1 MTRAAATPV
10 RKHHST
16 VKAILR
22 RLEASYSDVT
32 TALDYRSPFQ
42 LLVATVLSAQCTDV
56 RVNAVTPALFRD
68 HPDAGSFLDLDQRT
82 LERYIKTCGLFRSKA
97 RNLLAASRILVEE
110 FDGHVPST
118 RSELM
123 RLPGVGRKTANVVLA
138 SAFGADTI
146 AVDTHVFRV
155 SRRLGL
161 AHGNTPAEVEAE
173 LMDVLPQSAWSS
185 THYRLIL
192 HGRQTCKAQRPL
204 CDQCP
209 LTRWCDYYENV
220 VRTGAPSARRR
231 ASVG

>member
-1 MTRAAATPV
+1 MTRAAAPV

-16 VKAILR
+16 VRAILR
-22 RLEASYSDVT
+22 RLEAEYSDVT
-32 TALDYRSPFQ
+32 TALHYDSPFQ
-42 LLVATVLSAQCTDV
+42 LVVATVLSAQCTDA

-68 HPDAGSFLDLDQRT
+68 YPDVESFLDLEQRT

-97 RNLLAASRILVEE
+97 RNLLAMSRMLVDE
-110 FDGHVPST
+110 FDGRVPGT
-118 RSELM
+118 RGELM

-138 SAFGADTI
+138 NAFGADTI

-161 AHGNTPAEVEAE
+161 AHGDTPVEVETE
-173 LMDVLPQSAWSS
+173 LMDILPQSTWSS

-192 HGRQTCKAQRPL
+192 HGRRVCKAQRPL

-209 LTRWCDYYENV
+209 LSRWCDYYQ
-220 VRTGAPSARRR
+220 RL
-231 ASVG
+231 

>member
-1 MTRAAATPV
+1 M
-10 RKHHST
+10 
-16 VKAILR
+16 R
-22 RLEASYSDVT
+22 RLEAEYSDVA
-32 TALDYRSPFQ
+32 TALHYDSPFQ
-42 LLVATVLSAQCTDV
+42 LVVATVLSAQCTDA

-68 HPDAGSFLDLDQRT
+68 YPDVESFLDLEQRT

-97 RNLLAASRILVEE
+97 RNLLAMSRMLVDE
-110 FDGHVPST
+110 FDGRVPGT

-138 SAFGADTI
+138 NAFGADAI

-161 AHGNTPAEVEAE
+161 AHGDAPVEVEAQ
-173 LMDVLPQSAWSS
+173 LMDILPQNAWSS

-192 HGRQTCKAQRPL
+192 HGRKTCKAQRPL

-209 LTRWCDYYENV
+209 LTRWCDYYN
-220 VRTGAPSARRR
+220 RS
-231 ASVG
+231 